1 MKKLSALLILL
12 IFAAGCHHGIRSQ
25 IKGSGKRVSQK
36 REVAAFTAISAEGA
50 FNIEVTCQKDLS
62 LEIEGDDNILDS
74 VSSEVTSNHV
84 LRLKNNKEYSV
95 SEPVTFKIAV
105 PNLDGLTVLG
115 AGHIDI
121 KGINNDKFEIDAS
134 GAPSISVA
142 GTTKVVDIDTSGAGK
157 IDTYNL
163 HATRAVVDSRGVS
176 KVDVDVSEQLDVKIA
191 GPSKVTYKGDPVV
204 NKTINGPGKVE
215 RRTSEGA

>member
-1 MKKLSALLILL
+1 MKKVLALLVLL

-36 REVAAFTAISAEGA
+36 RDVGAFTAISTEGA

-62 LEIEGDDNILDS
+62 LEIEGDDNILDF
-74 VSSEVTSNHV
+74 VSSEVSNHV
-84 LRLKNNKEYSV
+84 LRLKNIKEYSQ
-95 SEPVTFKIAV
+95 SEPVKFKIAV

-115 AGHIDI
+115 AGNIDI

-142 GTTKVVDIDTSGAGK
+142 GTTKVVDIDTTGAGK

-176 KVDVDVSEQLDVKIA
+176 KVDLDVSEQLDVKIA
-191 GPSKVTYKGDPVV
+191 GPSKVTYQGDPVV
-204 NKTINGPGKVE
+204 NKTVNGPGKVE